1 MKGPSRIGR
10 WAAGLLLSGTCS
22 ASALAQAPA
31 SPAPPAQRPASQQ
44 VAPAPAPAAA
54 PAPTSPLAIQ
64 VSKLG
69 DFDYDTRTAAAQ
81 AVRRAPADESG
92 PALVAAITTS
102 LDSYVRFKAF
112 VLLTGM
118 LDPRLED
125 FARAALTDKNDR
137 LRQAAF
143 DWLERH
149 PVPSLAPRLIQLVE
163 TEQGEFV
170 RPSLLRALAALDADP
185 VVRTSLTRQIP
196 RGLDIFRG
204 ALIEA
209 LGLRRAVYA
218 QDAIAEVVTNP
229 GPLRDVAAMALARIG
244 GPKAEAALAP
254 VTDKNKGVELVLR
267 VSQLIAA
274 GKPDEGRE
282 LVRSTWPSSPALGTA
297 SQSAQ
302 LLALLAERG
311 DDVAASLLVEAGVAG
326 VRDLRDHAA
335 VALGV
340 FSLRTPDVLLTWMA
354 AHPEQ
359 REGAL
364 ALLKDAFELIEEDVA
379 EEAFYASVR
388 ASYWKAADGS
398 PVRASA
404 AALIDGLEF

>member
-1 MKGPSRIGR
+1 MRFRTGR
-10 WAAGLLLSGTCS
+10 WAAAIVVCGTVAAAAQS
-22 ASALAQAPA
+22 QAPA
-31 SPAPPAQRPASQQ
+31 SSQTPTAS
-44 VAPAPAPAAA
+44 APAAA
-54 PAPTSPLAIQ
+54 APAQAEPASPLAAQIA
-64 VSKLG
+64 KLG
-69 DFDYDTRTAAAQ
+69 DFDYETRLAAAQ
-81 AVRRAPADESG
+81 AVRRAPAKEAA

-102 LDSYVRFKAF
+102 LDSYVRFRAF
-112 VLLTGM
+112 VLLTGL
-118 LDPRLED
+118 LDPQLEN

-143 DWLERH
+143 DWLERQ
-149 PVPSLAPRLIQLVE
+149 PVPSLAPRLIQLIE

-170 RPSLLRALAALDADP
+170 RPSLLRALTALDADP
-185 VVRTSLTRQIP
+185 VVRTSLTREVS

-204 ALIEA
+204 AVIEA
-209 LGLRRAVYA
+209 LGLRRAAYA
-218 QDAIAEVVTNP
+218 QDAIAQIVANQ

-244 GPKAEAALAP
+244 GPKAEAALAG
-254 VTDKNKGVELVLR
+254 VKDSNKGVELVLR
-267 VSQLIAA
+267 VSQSIAA
-274 GKPDEGRE
+274 GKPEEGRE
-282 LVRSTWPSSPALGTA
+282 RVRATWASSAAMGTA
-297 SQSAQ
+297 SHSAQ

-335 VALGV
+335 VALGT
-340 FSLRTPDVLLTWMA
+340 FALRTPDVLLAWMA

-359 REGAL
+359 QKGAL
-364 ALLKDAFELIEEDVA
+364 ALLKDAFDLIEEDVA

>member
-1 MKGPSRIGR
+1 MTRLLR
-10 WAAGLLLSGTCS
+10 TRDWAAAIVLCGSVAGP
-22 ASALAQAPA
+22 ALAQAAAPA
-31 SPAPPAQRPASQQ
+31 
-44 VAPAPAPAAA
+44 APAPAAA
-54 PAPTSPLAIQ
+54 SPLAAQ
-64 VSKLG
+64 VAKLG
-69 DFDYDTRTAAAQ
+69 DFDYDVRTAAAQ
-81 AVRRAPADESG
+81 AVRRAPAAEAA
-92 PALVAAITTS
+92 PALVAAVTTS

-112 VLLTGM
+112 VLLTGL

-149 PVPSLAPRLIQLVE
+149 PVPALAPRLIQLLE
-163 TEQGEFV
+163 TEQAEFV

-185 VVRTSLTRQIP
+185 TVRTALTREVA

-204 ALIEA
+204 AVIEA
-209 LGLRRAVYA
+209 LGQRQAAYA
-218 QDAIAEVVTNP
+218 QEAVAKVVATG

-244 GPKAEAALAP
+244 GPAAEAALAP
-254 VTDKNKGVELVLR
+254 VTDKDTGVELVLR
-267 VSQLIAA
+267 VSQAMA
-274 GKPDEGRE
+274 GGRMDEARE
-282 LVRSTWPSSPALGTA
+282 LVRKTWPSSPALGIA

-302 LLALLAERG
+302 LLALMAERG
-311 DDVAASLLVEAGVAG
+311 DDTAVALLVEAGVAG

-335 VALGV
+335 VALGIV
-340 FSLRTPDVLLTWMA
+340 ALRAPDRLLAWMA

-359 REGAL
+359 QGGAL
-364 ALLKDAFELIEEDVA
+364 ALVKDGFDLLEEDVA
-379 EEAFYASVR
+379 EEAFYATVR